1 MVLSLRSRLIAACVM
16 LSAVVSSPAY
26 SQKVLAEGIKDL
38 ATQIAASASKEKKQK
53 IAVLPFRELDG
64 KPTILGSFI
73 SEELVTDLI
82 GAGEFDIVERAMLD
96 RLLGEI
102 KLGQTGVIDPE
113 TAKKVGKVASVD
125 AIVTGSI
132 TDLQSYVALNC
143 RLIDTQTGRVFAAA
157 QTRIVKDDDVRK
169 IMGAALPGSQDGVKP
184 TPKQPEREAT
194 STVAPEPIRVR
205 VNDHVFELKRCTL
218 SGTDLQC
225 EILITNQGQDRTL
238 YLFPSNARLV
248 DEEGTQYD
256 AISLTLGGGAHVPMM
271 VFGNNKPP
279 AASHLATGVPVK
291 AVLSFE
297 GIPSG
302 TKRVALIEIQETRG
316 GLYGGRGLVA
326 QFRNV
331 PLTRP

>member
-1 MVLSLRSRLIAACVM
+1 MALSLRSRLIAACLV
-16 LSAVVSSPAY
+16 LSAAVCNPAY
-26 SQKVLAEGIKDL
+26 SQKVLTEGIKDL
-38 ATQIAASASKEKKQK
+38 ATQIASSASKEKKQK

-82 GAGEFDIVERAMLD
+82 GAGGFDVVERAMLD

-143 RLIDTQTGRVFAAA
+143 RLIDTQTGRVFGAA

-169 IMGAALPGSQDGVKP
+169 IMGAALPDPGGDGGQP
-184 TPKQPEREAT
+184 PERPKPVLQQQRAG
-194 STVAPEPIRVR
+194 
-205 VNDHVFELKRCTL
+205 NLLFELKGCSLIGKLVKCEFLVTS
-218 SGTDLQC
+218 SGEDVDASLYKRDSRLFDTQGN
-225 EILITNQGQDRTL
+225 EYHAGEAILGSSKCSEYCSAAGTRLASGIPAR
-238 YLFPSNARLV
+238 ARLSF
-248 DEEGTQYD
+248 DDIPPETQR
-256 AISLTLGGGAHVPMM
+256 ATLVELRGAQRTDHTTEYV
-271 VFGNNKPP
+271 V
-279 AASHLATGVPVK
+279 
-291 AVLSFE
+291 
-297 GIPSG
+297 
-302 TKRVALIEIQETRG
+302 
-316 GLYGGRGLVA
+316 